1 MNSALEADQAE
12 PTLHDPGTVER
23 RTKACNF
30 NYMSTCSFSL
40 NYVLQSAWELLRHT
54 NITDAVA
61 FNINALSTHDLEIS
75 VFYH

>member
-1 MNSALEADQAE
+1 MNSASEADQAE
-12 PTLHDPGTVER
+12 PTLHDPETVQR

-30 NYMSTCSFSL
+30 NYISTCSFGL
-40 NYVLQSAWELLRHT
+40 NYVLQSARELLRHT
-54 NITDAVA
+54 DITDAVA